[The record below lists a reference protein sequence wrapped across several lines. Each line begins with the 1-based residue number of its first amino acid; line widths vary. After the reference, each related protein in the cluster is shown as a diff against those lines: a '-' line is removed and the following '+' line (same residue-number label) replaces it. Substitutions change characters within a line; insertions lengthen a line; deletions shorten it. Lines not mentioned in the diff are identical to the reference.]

1 MFADPE
7 KVRSRR
13 WKRRLKAGAS
23 IVLAMAAGAFLACK
37 SRLDEALST
46 TSVPAPSPE
55 AGVNEGAEAG
65 ARDAGAMDAGDG
77 GSDEGGIDG
86 GSDEGGIDGGL
97 DAGADA
103 GDAGDGGVKK
113 PRPVKK
119 PQVDKREHQKGLPI
133 RDMIE

>member
-37 SRLDEALST
+37 SRLDEAMST
-46 TSVPAPSPE
+46 TSSPAPSPR
-55 AGVNEGAEAG
+55 ADGPEAG
-65 ARDAGAMDAGDG
+65 APDAGAMDAGDG
-77 GSDEGGIDG
+77 GSDEGGID
-86 GSDEGGIDGGL
+86 SGIDGG
-97 DAGADA
+97 A
-103 GDAGDGGVKK
+103 DAGDGGVKK